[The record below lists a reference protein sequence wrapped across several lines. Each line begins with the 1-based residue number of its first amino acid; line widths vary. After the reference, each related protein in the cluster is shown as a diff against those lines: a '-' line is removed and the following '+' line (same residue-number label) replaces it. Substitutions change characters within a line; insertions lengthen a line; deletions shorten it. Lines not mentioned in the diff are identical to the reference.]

1 MKLVVARLGVVPYGQ
16 ALALQLELRQKL
28 QAGSEESGFLLL
40 LEHPPTVTLG
50 KRGKEADLV
59 SPGFLSSKGVE
70 VFRIDRGG
78 EATYHGPGQLV
89 VYPILRLADFGIGV
103 VDLIRGLAGSLC
115 DSLGALYG
123 ISARYDVEHPGV
135 WTTDEPSRKM
145 GSVGMRVSGGVT
157 THGAALNLSNDM
169 APFSWI
175 VPCGMPDAP
184 MIRLAQLVGPVDF
197 QAFQDDFVERF
208 AEFLGADAVAD
219 DVALPERERWET
231 PLAFD

>member
-1 MKLVVARLGVVPYGQ
+1 MKLVVARPGVVPYGQ

-50 KRGKEADLV
+50 KRGKEVDLV
-59 SPGFLSSKGVE
+59 SPAYLAEKGVE

-115 DSLGALYG
+115 DSLEALYG
-123 ISARYDVEHPGV
+123 VQARYDVDHPGV
-135 WTTDEPSRKM
+135 WTLEEPSRKM

-157 THGAALNLSNDM
+157 THGAALNLRNDM
-169 APFSWI
+169 APFGWI

-184 MIRLAQLVGPVDF
+184 MVSLAQVVESPDF
-197 QAFQDDFVERF
+197 EAFREDFVQRF
-208 AEFLGADAVAD
+208 VAFLNASAE
-219 DVALPERERWET
+219 ERELPLPPPDRWES
-231 PLAFD
+231 AM